1 MNQSE
6 TAALGAAAKQALEI
20 LDPAMDAVKA
30 AIVKRLIATSPA
42 DTATILGLHASIQ
55 ATDAAR
61 QMIGEYIANGQI
73 AEHQLSAEG

>member
-1 MNQSE
+1 MNASE
-6 TAALGAAAKQALEI
+6 TAALGAAARQALEI

-42 DTATILGLHASIQ
+42 DTQTILGLHASIQ

-73 AEHQLSAEG
+73 ADHQLSAEA